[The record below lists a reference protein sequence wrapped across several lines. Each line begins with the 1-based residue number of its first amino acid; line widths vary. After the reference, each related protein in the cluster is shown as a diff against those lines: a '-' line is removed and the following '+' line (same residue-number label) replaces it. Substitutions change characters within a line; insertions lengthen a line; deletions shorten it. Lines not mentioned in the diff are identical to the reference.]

1 LQRASEVLIAG
12 AGVMGAALAYWLTR
26 LDPALR
32 VVLVEPD
39 TGFSLASSS
48 RSASS
53 IRQQF
58 SCPVNVRLSQFGFH
72 FLREAH
78 AHLAIDGDM
87 PQLSLREAGY
97 LYLAREQQ
105 ADSLRTLDREQVPL
119 GVRTA
124 LLDAAALRHHFP
136 WLRCHDLAL
145 GRLGLEGEGWFDGPA
160 LHRALL
166 AKARRQGAQLVRDR
180 VVHAHDPAKIVL
192 ASGSVWRCEH
202 FVCAAGGWSGALAQA
217 SGLRLEV
224 YPSRRT
230 VFVLSCPTAL
240 PAMPLVIDPSG
251 FWIRPEGRHFLLGFP
266 PRATEPGAIETAVK
280 PTDTTIEP
288 AAAVMEPAGTVV
300 GSAGSAVESTWTAV
314 EPAGDASCHRVTREA
329 APPPWAA
336 ASGHTLEAPEPQWQ
350 EFDEASWARLADR
363 IPAFAAIRI
372 EGAWAGYYDMHLLD
386 HNAVIGAHPERPYFH
401 FLCGFSGHGM
411 QHAPG
416 AALALAEQILHGESR
431 SLQVSV
437 LGYQRVLR
445 GEPYRER
452 NVIG

>member
-26 LDPALR
+26 LAPALR

-39 TGFSLASSS
+39 PGFSLASSS

-58 SCPVNVRLSQFGFH
+58 SCPVNVELSQFGFL

-78 AHLAIDGDM
+78 AHLAIEGDA
-87 PQLSLREAGY
+87 PQLSLHEAGY
-97 LYLAREQQ
+97 LYLAGERQ
-105 ADSLRTLDREQVPL
+105 ADSLRALDREQVPL

-124 LLDAAALRHHFP
+124 LLGAAALRERFP
-136 WLRCHDLAL
+136 WLCTHDLAL

-166 AKARRQGAQLVRDR
+166 AKARKQGAQVVHDR
-180 VVHAHDPAKIVL
+180 VVHAHDPAQIAL
-192 ASGSVWRCEH
+192 ASGAVWRCEH
-202 FVCAAGGWSGALAQA
+202 FVCAAGAWSGALARA

-224 YPSRRT
+224 QPSRRT
-230 VFVLSCPTAL
+230 VFVLSCPAAL

-266 PRATEPGAIETAVK
+266 PRDPALGAAVTAAEPTETE
-280 PTDTTIEP
+280 TTI
-288 AAAVMEPAGTVV
+288 
-300 GSAGSAVESTWTAV
+300 
-314 EPAGDASCHRVTREA
+314 D
-329 APPPWAA
+329 
-336 ASGHTLEAPEPQWQ
+336 PQWQ
-350 EFDEASWARLADR
+350 ELDETSWASLAHR
-363 IPAFAAIRI
+363 IPAFAAMRI
-372 EGAWAGYYDMHLLD
+372 ESAWAGYYDMHLLD
-386 HNAVIGAHPERPYFH
+386 HNAVIGAHPQRPYFH

-431 SLQVSV
+431 SLEVSA

-445 GEPYRER
+445 AEPYLER

>member
-26 LDPALR
+26 LHPALR

-39 TGFSLASSS
+39 TGFLLASSS

-58 SCPVNVRLSQFGFH
+58 SCPVNVQLSQFGFH
-72 FLREAH
+72 FLREAR
-78 AHLAIDGDM
+78 AHLAIDGDT
-87 PQLSLREAGY
+87 PQLSLHEAGY
-97 LYLAREQQ
+97 LYLAGEPQ
-105 ADSLRTLDREQVPL
+105 AESLRALDREQVHL

-124 LLDAAALRHHFP
+124 LLDAAALRQRFP
-136 WLRCHDLAL
+136 WLCSHDLAL

-166 AKARRQGAQLVRDR
+166 AKARRQGAQVVRDR
-180 VVHAHDPAKIVL
+180 VVHAQDPARIVL
-192 ASGSVWRCEH
+192 ASGAVWRCQH
-202 FVCAAGGWSGALAQA
+202 FVCAAGAWSGALAQA
-217 SGLRLEV
+217 SGIRLEV
-224 YPSRRT
+224 HPSLRT

-240 PAMPLVIDPSG
+240 PTMPLVIDPSG
-251 FWIRPEGRHFLLGFP
+251 FWIRPEGRHYLLGFP
-266 PRATEPGAIETAVK
+266 PRT
-280 PTDTTIEP
+280 P
-288 AAAVMEPAGTVV
+288 APCAYG
-300 GSAGSAVESTWTAV
+300 TAV
-314 EPAGDASCHRVTREA
+314 EPAGAAVEPTGAASCPRATRKAA
-329 APPPWAA
+329 APPFAA

-350 EFDEASWARLADR
+350 ELDETAWACLADR
-363 IPAFAAIRI
+363 IPAFATMRI
-372 EGAWAGYYDMHLLD
+372 ESAWAGYYDMHLLD

-431 SLQVSV
+431 SLKVSA
-437 LGYQRVLR
+437 LSYQRVVR